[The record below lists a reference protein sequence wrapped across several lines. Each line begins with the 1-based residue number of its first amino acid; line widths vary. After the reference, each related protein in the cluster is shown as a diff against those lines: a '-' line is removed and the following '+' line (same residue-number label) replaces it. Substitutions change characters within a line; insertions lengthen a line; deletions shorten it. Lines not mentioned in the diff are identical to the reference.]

1 MLRGPATDV
10 VWACQY
16 LLACSYSILVQ
27 PKPHRRKRGSASLL
41 RRRTL
46 MPGAKVLVVDD
57 SWTDLTLI
65 ATPLRESG
73 FEVITAVDGDEA
85 MEKVLTER
93 PQCVVLDVIL
103 PRRNGFQLCR
113 QIKHMEQGRD
123 IPIIL
128 MSSKNTPLDKRW
140 GLQQGADLYLTKPF
154 NRDELV
160 ASVRRLV

>member
-1 MLRGPATDV
+1 
-10 VWACQY
+10 
-16 LLACSYSILVQ
+16 
-27 PKPHRRKRGSASLL
+27 
-41 RRRTL
+41 
-46 MPGAKVLVVDD
+46 MPSAKVLVVDD

-65 ATPLRESG
+65 ATPLRENG

-85 MEKVLTER
+85 IEKVLSER

-103 PRRNGFQLCR
+103 PRQNGFQLCR
-113 QIKHMEQGRD
+113 KIKHMEQSRN
-123 IPIIL
+123 IPVIL
-128 MSSKNTPLDKRW
+128 LSSKNTALDKRW